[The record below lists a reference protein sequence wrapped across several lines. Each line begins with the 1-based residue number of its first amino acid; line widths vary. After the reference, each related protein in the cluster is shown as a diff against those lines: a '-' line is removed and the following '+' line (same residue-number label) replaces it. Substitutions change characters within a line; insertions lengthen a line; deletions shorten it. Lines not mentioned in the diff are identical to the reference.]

1 MSKNGLRRV
10 HDDTVFR
17 DFAMWQAS
25 MMGLRPRLSRKAA
38 WRKSQSLAVAAFC
51 LVTASLAMSL
61 GLRPAFAA
69 DTIRIAA
76 QKTGT
81 FDWELQIIKDHG
93 LAKKAGLNLEVTEL
107 ASTDAGKIAMMGGSA
122 DIILSDWLWVS
133 RERSLGA
140 DLTFYPY
147 SNTLGAVMVP
157 DQSPIKSLTDLKG
170 KKIGVAGGPL
180 DKSWLLLQALAQ
192 KSNLDL
198 ESQATIL
205 YGAPPLLFQK
215 ALQGESDATLN
226 FWNFCA
232 NLEAHGFRRLIGM
245 DEVEKALGA
254 SAPVAMVGYVFHD
267 SFAVKHRDVLRRFF
281 AVTRQAMHIL
291 ATSRA
296 DWQKLESRIGVH
308 DAATLDIYRKRFIEG
323 IPQRPI
329 AADEADAAKLYSVL
343 AHLGGAK
350 LVGTGTKLA
359 PGTYYKADGEK

>member
-1 MSKNGLRRV
+1 MWQVSLTALMAHFSRRV
-10 HDDTVFR
+10 VWR
-17 DFAMWQAS
+17 YS
-25 MMGLRPRLSRKAA
+25 RNPR
-38 WRKSQSLAVAAFC
+38 VAAFC
-51 LVTASLAMSL
+51 LVMASLAAL
-61 GLRPAFAA
+61 TIAGQAHAA
-69 DTIRIAA
+69 ETIRIAA

-81 FDWELQIIKDHG
+81 FAWELQIIKDHG
-93 LAKKAGLNLEVTEL
+93 LAEKAGLDLEVTEL

-133 RERSLGA
+133 RERGLGL

-147 SNTLGAVMVP
+147 SSTLGAVMVP
-157 DQSPIKSLTDLKG
+157 EQSPIKSLADLKA

-192 KSNLDL
+192 KSNLDF
-198 ESQATIL
+198 ETQATIL

-245 DEVEKALGA
+245 DEVEKELGA

-267 SFAVKHRDVLRRFF
+267 SYAAKHRDALRRFF

-291 ATSRA
+291 ATSPA

-308 DAATLDIYRKRFIEG
+308 DAATLEIYRKRYIEG

-329 AADEADAAKLYSVL
+329 AADEADAAKLYTVL
-343 AHLGGAK
+343 AKLGGAK
-350 LVGTGTKLA
+350 LVGTGAKLA